1 MSNNTSDNS
10 DNKQASKSKARGPH
24 LRIETAG
31 DIPEEKLQR
40 LAAKFAEV
48 NEIEDYRLTIEQRDD
63 IIGGFIIYF
72 QGSRYDYS
80 AKGQLDRIGA
90 FMKRARSFDINMEE
104 SEASRKAFSKEEFPA
119 SKVKEDLEKA
129 LDQFPESHKL
139 SIDNIEIFQLSDA
152 ELDRRLE
159 DAFLFQEHRDEVGKV
174 ASISDGVASVTGL
187 KNCMLNELIYF
198 ASGATGIAMNLEKT
212 KVGVVLL
219 TGEDTVV
226 ESMSC
231 KRTMTTCS
239 VPVGMGLL
247 GRVVDALGHPIDGKG
262 VIRYTEE
269 RPVESPAPTIIERA
283 PVDTPLFTGITAI
296 DALTPIGRGQRE
308 LIIGDRQT
316 GKTSIALD
324 AIINQK
330 NEDVICVYVPIGQKM
345 SNIVSTAGL
354 LEKHGAMDY
363 TVIVAASASESAA
376 MQYIAPFSA
385 CAIAEKFMYDYHK
398 DVLIVYDD
406 LSKHAQAYRAISLLL
421 RRPPG
426 REAYPGDVFYLH
438 SRLLE
443 RSAKLSDELG
453 GGSITALPIVETQ
466 GNDISAYIPTNVI
479 SITDGQIYLSPELFF
494 SGQRP
499 AVNVG
504 LSVSRV
510 GGAAQTKAVKKV
522 AGPLRISLAQ
532 AREMASFSQFG
543 SDLDE
548 NTQLQIKRGTVL
560 NEVLKQE
567 RFSPLTM
574 AEEVILLYCATSDK
588 FNFLATE
595 DIFEFYTELMEFIK
609 VHHPNIFEELTD
621 SKVFSDE
628 IKSEIDSAYGEYKES
643 FLAEHEEYIEDY

>member
-1 MSNNTSDNS
+1 MSNPTSDN
-10 DNKQASKSKARGPH
+10 KETKSRAKGPS

-31 DIPEEKLQR
+31 DIPEER
-40 LAAKFAEV
+40 LARVAAKFAEV
-48 NEIEDYRLTIEQRDD
+48 NEIEEYRLIIEQRDD
-63 IIGGFIIYF
+63 LIGGFIVYF

-80 AKGQLDRIGA
+80 IKGQLSRIGS
-90 FMKRARSFDINMEE
+90 FMKQTRSF
-104 SEASRKAFSKEEFPA
+104 EAPVDGDFTKAAFTKEEFP
-119 SKVKEDLEKA
+119 STKIKEDLEDA
-129 LDQFPESHKL
+129 LDRFPESHKI
-139 SIDNIEIFQLSDA
+139 SIDNIEIQGLTDAQLDK
-152 ELDRRLE
+152 RIE

-174 ASISDGVASVTGL
+174 SSISDGVASVTGL

-269 RPVESPAPTIIERA
+269 RPVESPAPTIIDRA

-345 SNIVSTAGL
+345 ANIVATAGL

-376 MQYIAPFSA
+376 MQYIAPFAA

-443 RSAKLSDELG
+443 RSARLSEELG

-574 AEEVILLYCATSDK
+574 ASEVVLLYCATTDK
-588 FNFLATE
+588 SNFLATE
-595 DIFEFYTELMEFIK
+595 DIYEFYTELMGQIK
-609 VHHPNIFEELTD
+609 ISHPNIFEELTD
-621 SKVFSDE
+621 GKVLTDE
-628 IKSEIDSAYGEYKES
+628 IKAEIDTAYNEYKEA
-643 FLAEHEEYIEDY
+643 FLRDHEEYVEDY

>member
-1 MSNNTSDNS
+1 MSNPTSDN
-10 DNKQASKSKARGPH
+10 KETKSRTKGPS

-31 DIPEEKLQR
+31 DIPEER
-40 LAAKFAEV
+40 LARVAAKFAEV
-48 NEIEDYRLTIEQRDD
+48 NEIEEYRLIIEQRDD
-63 IIGGFIIYF
+63 LIGGFIVYF

-80 AKGQLDRIGA
+80 IKGQLSRIGS
-90 FMKRARSFDINMEE
+90 FMKQTRSF
-104 SEASRKAFSKEEFPA
+104 EAPVDGDVTKAAYTKEEFP
-119 SKVKEDLEKA
+119 STKIKEDLEDA
-129 LDQFPESHKL
+129 LDRFPESHKI
-139 SIDNIEIFQLSDA
+139 SIDDIEIRDLTDEQLDK
-152 ELDRRLE
+152 RIE

-345 SNIVSTAGL
+345 ANIVATAGL

-376 MQYIAPFSA
+376 MQYIAPFAA

-443 RSAKLSDELG
+443 RSARLSEELG

-574 AEEVILLYCATSDK
+574 ASEVVLLYCATTDK

-595 DIFEFYTELMEFIK
+595 DIFEFYTELMGEIK
-609 VHHPNIFEELTD
+609 LRHPNIFEELTD
-621 SKVFSDE
+621 GKVLTDE
-628 IKSEIDSAYGEYKES
+628 IKAEIDTAYNEYKEA
-643 FLAEHEEYIEDY
+643 FLRDHEEYVEDY

>member
-1 MSNNTSDNS
+1 MSNNPSDN
-10 DNKQASKSKARGPH
+10 NEIKAAGKAKSRGPS

-31 DIPEEKLQR
+31 DIPEEKLTR
-40 LAAKFAEV
+40 VAAKFAEV
-48 NEIEDYRLTIEQRDD
+48 NEIEEYRLIIEQRDD
-63 IIGGFIIYF
+63 LIGGFIVYF

-80 AKGQLDRIGA
+80 IKGQLGRIGS
-90 FMKRARSFDINMEE
+90 FMKQTRSF
-104 SEASRKAFSKEEFPA
+104 EAPVDGDFAKAAFTKEEFP
-119 SKVKEDLEKA
+119 STKIKEDLEDA
-129 LDQFPESHKL
+129 LDRFPESHKI
-139 SIDNIEIFQLSDA
+139 SIDNIEIRTLSD
-152 ELDRRLE
+152 EDFNKRIE

-345 SNIVSTAGL
+345 ANIVATAGL

-363 TVIVAASASESAA
+363 TVIVAASASDSAA
-376 MQYIAPFSA
+376 MQYIAPFAA

-443 RSAKLSDELG
+443 RSARLSEELG

-574 AEEVILLYCATSDK
+574 ASEVVLLYCATTDK

-595 DIFEFYTELMEFIK
+595 DIFEFYTELMSEIK
-609 VHHPNIFEELTD
+609 LRHPNIFEELTD
-621 SKVFSDE
+621 GKVLTDE
-628 IKSEIDSAYGEYKES
+628 IKTEIDTAYNEYKEA
-643 FLAEHEEYIEDY
+643 FLRDHEEYVEDY

>member
-10 DNKQASKSKARGPH
+10 DNKQVSKGKARGPH

-152 ELDRRLE
+152 ELDQRLE

-609 VHHPNIFEELTD
+609 VHYPNIFEELTD

>member
-1 MSNNTSDNS
+1 MSNNPSDN
-10 DNKQASKSKARGPH
+10 NEIKAAGKAKSRGPS

-31 DIPEEKLQR
+31 DIPEEKLTR
-40 LAAKFAEV
+40 VAAKFAEV
-48 NEIEDYRLTIEQRDD
+48 NEIEDYRLSIELRENL
-63 IIGGFIIYF
+63 IGGFIIYF

-80 AKGQLDRIGA
+80 VKGQLDRIGS
-90 FMKRARSFDINMEE
+90 FIKRTRSIDGYEDGI
-104 SEASRKAFSKEEFPA
+104 AAQRKALTEEDFPA
-119 SKVKEDLEKA
+119 TKVKKDLEKA
-129 LDQFPESHKL
+129 LEQFPESSQL
-139 SIDNIEIFQLSDA
+139 SIDNVEIFELSDE
-152 ELDRRLE
+152 ELDKRVE
-159 DAFLFQEHRDEVGKV
+159 NAFVSREHKDEIGRVS
-174 ASISDGVASVTGL
+174 AISDGVASVTGL
-187 KNCMLNELIYF
+187 RNCMLNELIYF

-226 ESMSC
+226 ESMTC

-269 RPVESPAPTIIERA
+269 RPVESPAPLIIDRA

-324 AIINQK
+324 TIINQK
-330 NEDVICVYVPIGQKM
+330 NENVICVYVPIGQKM
-345 SNIVSTAGL
+345 SNIVATAGL
-354 LEKHGAMDY
+354 LEKRGALDY

-548 NTQLQIKRGTVL
+548 NTQLQIKRGVVL

-574 AEEVILLYCATSDK
+574 AAEVILLYCATSDK

-595 DIFEFYTELMEFIK
+595 DITEFYTALFADIRLR
-609 VHHPNIFEELTD
+609 HPNIFEEITD
-621 SKVFSDE
+621 GKVFTDE
-628 IKSEIDSAYGEYKES
+628 IKSEIDSAYEEYKET
-643 FLAEHEEYIEDY
+643 FLAEHEEYVEDY

>member
-1 MSNNTSDNS
+1 MSNNPSDN
-10 DNKQASKSKARGPH
+10 NEIKAAGKAKSRGPS

-31 DIPEEKLQR
+31 DIPEEKLTR
-40 LAAKFAEV
+40 VAAKFAEV
-48 NEIEDYRLTIEQRDD
+48 NEIEDYRLSIELRENL
-63 IIGGFIIYF
+63 IGGFIIYF

-80 AKGQLDRIGA
+80 VKGQLDRIGS
-90 FMKRARSFDINMEE
+90 FIKRTRSIDGYEDGI
-104 SEASRKAFSKEEFPA
+104 AAQRKALTEEDFPA
-119 SKVKEDLEKA
+119 TKVKKDLEKA
-129 LDQFPESHKL
+129 LEQFPESSQL
-139 SIDNIEIFQLSDA
+139 SIDNVEIFELSDE
-152 ELDRRLE
+152 ELDKRVE
-159 DAFLFQEHRDEVGKV
+159 NAFVSREHKDEIGRVS
-174 ASISDGVASVTGL
+174 AISDGVASVTGL
-187 KNCMLNELIYF
+187 RNCMLNELIYF

-226 ESMSC
+226 ESMTC

-269 RPVESPAPTIIERA
+269 RPVESPAPLMIDRA

-324 AIINQK
+324 TIINQK
-330 NEDVICVYVPIGQKM
+330 NENVICVYVPIGQKM
-345 SNIVSTAGL
+345 SNIVATAGL
-354 LEKHGAMDY
+354 LEKRGALDY

-443 RSAKLSDELG
+443 RAAKLSDELG

-548 NTQLQIKRGTVL
+548 NTQLQIKRGVVL

-574 AEEVILLYCATSDK
+574 AAEVILLYCATSDK

-595 DIFEFYTELMEFIK
+595 DITEFYTALFADIRLR
-609 VHHPNIFEELTD
+609 HPNIFEEITD
-621 SKVFSDE
+621 GKVFTDE
-628 IKSEIDSAYGEYKES
+628 IKSEIDSAYEEYKET
-643 FLAEHEEYIEDY
+643 FLAEHEEYVEDY

>member
-1 MSNNTSDNS
+1 MSNNPSDN
-10 DNKQASKSKARGPH
+10 NEIKAAGKAKSRGPS

-31 DIPEEKLQR
+31 DIPEEKLTR
-40 LAAKFAEV
+40 VAAKFAEV
-48 NEIEDYRLTIEQRDD
+48 NEIEDYRLSIEQRDNL
-63 IIGGFIIYF
+63 IGGFIIYF

-80 AKGQLDRIGA
+80 VKGQLDRIGS
-90 FMKRARSFDINMEE
+90 FIKRTRSIDGYEDGI
-104 SEASRKAFSKEEFPA
+104 AAQRKALTEEDFPA
-119 SKVKEDLEKA
+119 TKVKEDLENA
-129 LDQFPESHKL
+129 LEQFPESNLL
-139 SIDNIEIFQLSDA
+139 SIDSVEIYELSDE
-152 ELDRRLE
+152 ELDKRVE
-159 DAFLFQEHRDEVGKV
+159 DAFASREHKDEIGRV
-174 ASISDGVASVTGL
+174 AGISDGVASVTGL
-187 KNCMLNELIYF
+187 RNCMLNELIYF
-198 ASGATGIAMNLEKT
+198 SSGATGIAMNLEKS

-226 ESMSC
+226 ESMTC

-269 RPVESPAPTIIERA
+269 RPIESPAPSIIDRA

-324 AIINQK
+324 TIINQK
-330 NEDVICVYVPIGQKM
+330 NENVICVYVPIGQKM
-345 SNIVSTAGL
+345 ANIVATAGL
-354 LEKHGAMDY
+354 LEKRGALDY

-443 RSAKLSDELG
+443 RSARLSEELG

-574 AEEVILLYCATSDK
+574 ASEVVLLYCATTDK

-595 DIFEFYTELMEFIK
+595 DIFEFYTELMSEIK
-609 VHHPNIFEELTD
+609 LRHPNIFEELTD
-621 SKVFSDE
+621 GKVLTDE
-628 IKSEIDSAYGEYKES
+628 IKNEIDTAYNEYKEA
-643 FLAEHEEYIEDY
+643 FLRDHEEYVEDY

>member
-10 DNKQASKSKARGPH
+10 DNKQVSKGKARGPH

-152 ELDRRLE
+152 ELDQRLE

-283 PVDTPLFTGITAI
+283 PVNTPLFTGITAI

>member
-1 MSNNTSDNS
+1 M
-10 DNKQASKSKARGPH
+10 
-24 LRIETAG
+24 RIETAG
-31 DIPEEKLQR
+31 DIPEER
-40 LAAKFAEV
+40 LARVAAKFAEV
-48 NEIEDYRLTIEQRDD
+48 NEIEEYRLIIEQRDD
-63 IIGGFIIYF
+63 LIGGFIVYF

-80 AKGQLDRIGA
+80 IKGQLSRIGS
-90 FMKRARSFDINMEE
+90 FMKQTRSF
-104 SEASRKAFSKEEFPA
+104 EAPVDGDVTKAAYTKEEFP
-119 SKVKEDLEKA
+119 STKIKEDLEDA
-129 LDQFPESHKL
+129 LDRFPESHKI
-139 SIDNIEIFQLSDA
+139 SIDDIEIRDLTDEQLDK
-152 ELDRRLE
+152 RIE

-345 SNIVSTAGL
+345 ANIVATAGL

-376 MQYIAPFSA
+376 MQYIAPFAA

-443 RSAKLSDELG
+443 RSARLSEELG

-574 AEEVILLYCATSDK
+574 ASEVVLLYCATTDK

-595 DIFEFYTELMEFIK
+595 DIFEFYTELMGEIK
-609 VHHPNIFEELTD
+609 LRHPNIFEELTD
-621 SKVFSDE
+621 GKVLTDE
-628 IKSEIDSAYGEYKES
+628 IKAEIDTAYNEYKEA
-643 FLAEHEEYIEDY
+643 FLRDHEEYVEDY

>member
-1 MSNNTSDNS
+1 MSNIPT
-10 DNKQASKSKARGPH
+10 DNKDKKKARGPL

-31 DIPEEKLQR
+31 DIPEEKLIR
-40 LAAKFAEV
+40 VAAKFAEV
-48 NEIEDYRLTIEQRDD
+48 NEIGDYRLTIEQRDD
-63 IIGGFIIYF
+63 LIGGFIVYY

-80 AKGQLDRIGA
+80 IKGQLGRIGS
-90 FMKRARSFDINMEE
+90 FIKRTRSFESSVEGGEE
-104 SEASRKAFSKEEFPA
+104 SKSAFSDEDFPS

-129 LDQFPESHKL
+129 LDQFPESHNL
-139 SIDNIEIFQLSDA
+139 SIDNIELMALA
-152 ELDRRLE
+152 EDEIDKRVE
-159 DAFLFQEHRDEVGKV
+159 DAFLFQEHKDEIGKV

-187 KNCMLNELIYF
+187 RNCMLNELIYF
-198 ASGATGIAMNLEKT
+198 ASGATGIAMNLEKN

-219 TGEDTVV
+219 TDEDTVV

-269 RPVESPAPTIIERA
+269 RPVESPAPTIIDRA

-354 LEKHGAMDY
+354 LDKHGAMDY

-443 RSAKLSDELG
+443 RAARLSDELG

-548 NTQLQIKRGTVL
+548 NTQLQIKRGVVL

-574 AEEVILLYCATSDK
+574 ASEVVLLYSATSDK

-595 DIFEFYTELMEFIK
+595 DINEFCEGFFAYIKQSRQIIFDELA
-609 VHHPNIFEELTD
+609 NG
-621 SKVFSDE
+621 KVFTDE
-628 IKSEIDSAYGEYKES
+628 IKSDIDSAYVEFKES
-643 FLAEHEEYIEDY
+643 FIAEHQEYVEED

>member
-1 MSNNTSDNS
+1 MSNNPSDN
-10 DNKQASKSKARGPH
+10 NEIKAAGKAKSRGPS

-31 DIPEEKLQR
+31 DIPEEKLTR
-40 LAAKFAEV
+40 VAAKFAEV
-48 NEIEDYRLTIEQRDD
+48 NEIEDYRLSIELRENL
-63 IIGGFIIYF
+63 IGGFIIYF

-80 AKGQLDRIGA
+80 VKGQLDRIGS
-90 FMKRARSFDINMEE
+90 FIKRTRSFDGFEDGI
-104 SEASRKAFSKEEFPA
+104 AAQRKALTEEDFPA
-119 SKVKEDLEKA
+119 TKVKKDLEKA
-129 LDQFPESHKL
+129 LEQFPESSQL
-139 SIDNIEIFQLSDA
+139 SIDNVEIFELSDE
-152 ELDRRLE
+152 ELDKRVE
-159 DAFLFQEHRDEVGKV
+159 NAFVSREHKDEIGRVS
-174 ASISDGVASVTGL
+174 AISDGVASVTGL
-187 KNCMLNELIYF
+187 RNCMLNELIYF

-226 ESMSC
+226 ESMTC

-269 RPVESPAPTIIERA
+269 RPVESPAPLIIDRA

-324 AIINQK
+324 TIINQK
-330 NEDVICVYVPIGQKM
+330 NENVICVYVPIGQKM
-345 SNIVSTAGL
+345 SNIVATAGL
-354 LEKHGAMDY
+354 LEKRGALDY

-443 RSAKLSDELG
+443 RAAKLSDELG

-548 NTQLQIKRGTVL
+548 NTQLQIKRGVVL

-574 AEEVILLYCATSDK
+574 AAEVILLYCATSDK

-595 DIFEFYTELMEFIK
+595 DITEFYTALFADIRLR
-609 VHHPNIFEELTD
+609 HPNIFEEITD
-621 SKVFSDE
+621 GKVFTDE
-628 IKSEIDSAYGEYKES
+628 IKSEIDSAYEEYKET
-643 FLAEHEEYIEDY
+643 FLAEHEEYVEDY

>member
-1 MSNNTSDNS
+1 MSNNPADNNE
-10 DNKQASKSKARGPH
+10 NKITGKSKSRGPS

-31 DIPEEKLQR
+31 DIPEEKLYR
-40 LAAKFAEV
+40 VAAKFAEV
-48 NEIEDYRLTIEQRDD
+48 NEIEDYRLSIEAREDL
-63 IIGGFIIYF
+63 IGGFIIYY

-80 AKGQLDRIGA
+80 VKGQLNRIGA
-90 FMKRARSFDINMEE
+90 FIKRTRSFNAMEE
-104 SEASRKAFSKEEFPA
+104 SEDSKKALSKEDFPVT
-119 SKVKEDLEKA
+119 KVKEDLEGA
-129 LDQFPESHKL
+129 LDQFPESHFL
-139 SIDNIEIFQLSDA
+139 SIDNIEIFELSDE
-152 ELDRRLE
+152 ELDKRVE
-159 DAFLFQEHRDEVGKV
+159 DAFISREHKDEIGRV

-187 KNCMLNELIYF
+187 RNCMLNELIYF
-198 ASGATGIAMNLEKT
+198 ASGATGIAMNLEKS

-226 ESMSC
+226 ESMTC

-269 RPVESPAPTIIERA
+269 RPVESPAPSIIDRA

-330 NEDVICVYVPIGQKM
+330 NENVLCVYVPIGQKM
-345 SNIVSTAGL
+345 ANIVATAGL

-385 CAIAEKFMYDYHK
+385 CAIAEKFMFDYHK

-443 RSAKLSDELG
+443 RAAKLSDELG

-567 RFSPLTM
+567 RFSPMTM
-574 AEEVILLYCATSDK
+574 ASEVIMLYCATSDK

-595 DIFEFYTELMEFIK
+595 DIDDFCIELLSDIRMR
-609 VHHPNIFEELTD
+609 HPNIFEEITD
-621 SKVFSDE
+621 GKVFTDE
-628 IKSEIDSAYGEYKES
+628 IKSEIDSAYEEFKES
-643 FLAEHEEYIEDY
+643 FLADHEEYVEDY

>member
-1 MSNNTSDNS
+1 MSNPTSDN
-10 DNKQASKSKARGPH
+10 KETKSRTKGPS

-31 DIPEEKLQR
+31 DIPEER
-40 LAAKFAEV
+40 LARVAAKFAEV
-48 NEIEDYRLTIEQRDD
+48 NEIEEYRLIIEQRDD
-63 IIGGFIIYF
+63 LIGGFIVYF

-80 AKGQLDRIGA
+80 IKGQLSRIGS
-90 FMKRARSFDINMEE
+90 FMKQTRSF
-104 SEASRKAFSKEEFPA
+104 EAPVDGDVTKAAYTKEEFP
-119 SKVKEDLEKA
+119 STKIKEDLEDA
-129 LDQFPESHKL
+129 LDRFPESHKI
-139 SIDNIEIFQLSDA
+139 SIDDIEIRDLTDEQLDK
-152 ELDRRLE
+152 RIE

-247 GRVVDALGHPIDGKG
+247 GRVVDSLGHPIDGKG

-345 SNIVSTAGL
+345 ANIVATAGL

-376 MQYIAPFSA
+376 MQYIAPFAA

-443 RSAKLSDELG
+443 RSARLSEELG

-574 AEEVILLYCATSDK
+574 ASEVVLLYCATTDK

-595 DIFEFYTELMEFIK
+595 DIFEFYTELMSEIK
-609 VHHPNIFEELTD
+609 LRHPNIFEELTD
-621 SKVFSDE
+621 GKVLTDE
-628 IKSEIDSAYGEYKES
+628 IKTEIDTAYNEYKEA
-643 FLAEHEEYIEDY
+643 FLRDHEEYVEDY

>member
-1 MSNNTSDNS
+1 MSNNPADNNE
-10 DNKQASKSKARGPH
+10 NKITGKSKSRGPS

-31 DIPEEKLQR
+31 DIPEEKLHR
-40 LAAKFAEV
+40 VAAKFAEV
-48 NEIEDYRLTIEQRDD
+48 NEIEDYRLSIEAREDL
-63 IIGGFIIYF
+63 IGGFIIYY

-80 AKGQLDRIGA
+80 VKGQLNRIGA
-90 FMKRARSFDINMEE
+90 FIKRTRSFDVLEDSEE
-104 SEASRKAFSKEEFPA
+104 SKKALSKEDFPVT
-119 SKVKEDLEKA
+119 KVKTDLEKA
-129 LDQFPESHKL
+129 LDQFPESYFL
-139 SIDNIEIFQLSDA
+139 SIDNVEIFELTDE
-152 ELDRRLE
+152 ELDKRVE
-159 DAFLFQEHRDEVGKV
+159 DAFISREHKDEIGRV

-187 KNCMLNELIYF
+187 RNCMLNELIYF
-198 ASGATGIAMNLEKT
+198 ASGATGIAMNLEKS

-226 ESMSC
+226 ESMTC

-262 VIRYTEE
+262 IIRYTEE
-269 RPVESPAPTIIERA
+269 RPVESPAPSIIDRA

-330 NEDVICVYVPIGQKM
+330 NENVLCVYVPIGQKM
-345 SNIVSTAGL
+345 SNIVATAGL

-443 RSAKLSDELG
+443 RAAKLSDDLG

-548 NTQLQIKRGTVL
+548 NTQLQIKRGAVL

-567 RFSPLTM
+567 RFSPMTM
-574 AEEVILLYCATSDK
+574 ASEVIMLYCATSDK

-595 DIFEFYTELMEFIK
+595 DIDDFCIELLADIRMR
-609 VHHPNIFEELTD
+609 HPNIFEEITD
-621 SKVFSDE
+621 GKVFTDE
-628 IKSEIDSAYGEYKES
+628 IQSEIDSAYEEFKES
-643 FLAEHEEYIEDY
+643 FLADHEEYVEDY

>member
-10 DNKQASKSKARGPH
+10 DNKQVSKSKARGPH

-129 LDQFPESHKL
+129 LDQFPESHNL
-139 SIDNIEIFQLSDA
+139 SIDNIEIFRLSDA

-212 KVGVVLL
+212 RVGVVLL

-574 AEEVILLYCATSDK
+574 AEEVVLLYCATSDK

>member
-1 MSNNTSDNS
+1 MRT
-10 DNKQASKSKARGPH
+10 
-24 LRIETAG
+24 
-31 DIPEEKLQR
+31 
-40 LAAKFAEV
+40 
-48 NEIEDYRLTIEQRDD
+48 
-63 IIGGFIIYF
+63 
-72 QGSRYDYS
+72 
-80 AKGQLDRIGA
+80 
-90 FMKRARSFDINMEE
+90 
-104 SEASRKAFSKEEFPA
+104 
-119 SKVKEDLEKA
+119 
-129 LDQFPESHKL
+129 
-139 SIDNIEIFQLSDA
+139 LSD
-152 ELDRRLE
+152 EDFNKRIE

-345 SNIVSTAGL
+345 ANIVATAGL

-363 TVIVAASASESAA
+363 TVIVAASASDSAA
-376 MQYIAPFSA
+376 MQYIAPFAA

-443 RSAKLSDELG
+443 RSARLSEELG

-574 AEEVILLYCATSDK
+574 ASEVVLLYCATTDK

-595 DIFEFYTELMEFIK
+595 DIFEFYTELMSEIK
-609 VHHPNIFEELTD
+609 LRHPNIFEELTD
-621 SKVFSDE
+621 GKVLTDE
-628 IKSEIDSAYGEYKES
+628 IKTEIDTAYNEYKEA
-643 FLAEHEEYIEDY
+643 FLRDHEEYVEDY